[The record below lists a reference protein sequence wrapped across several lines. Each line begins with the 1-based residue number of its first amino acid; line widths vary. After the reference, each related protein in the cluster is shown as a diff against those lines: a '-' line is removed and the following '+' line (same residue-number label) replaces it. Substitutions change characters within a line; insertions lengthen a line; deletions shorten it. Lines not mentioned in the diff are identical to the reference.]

1 MPYEEFAVRMHLSDV
16 PHLVELLR
24 AFSDEQLAALRL
36 GMAKYYRAFIWPRE
50 HGGLAYEWTLAGL
63 QRRVYNLDGEY
74 FDRVRRS
81 RRRGD

>member
-1 MPYEEFAVRMHLSDV
+1 
-16 PHLVELLR
+16 
-24 AFSDEQLAALRL
+24 
-36 GMAKYYRAFIWPRE
+36 MAKYYRAFIWERE
-50 HGGLAYEWTLAGL
+50 WGGLAYEWTLAGL